1 MSKDKRLPGRRKTAT
16 TAGESLRAAVFDALD
31 HARDNGYLDEVH
43 DWEPARLA
51 VDLGTYD
58 AALGGLEAASLIPH
72 IQEWRKN
79 NPKR

>member
-1 MSKDKRLPGRRKTAT
+1 MSKDKRLPGRRKNQT
-16 TAGESLRAAVFDALD
+16 TASESLRSAVFDALD
-31 HARDNGYLDEVH
+31 HARTNGYDDEVY

-58 AALGGLEAASLIPH
+58 ATLGGLEAASLIPF